1 MCGIAAVYGA
11 NASRHTE
18 RMLDRLVHRGPDDEG
33 EVQVDSAWLGH
44 RRLSI
49 VDVDGGHQPFVNAS
63 GDVWLVGNGEVYNHE
78 QVRSTLAPAPFSTRS
93 DNEVALHLLD
103 ERGPAALDELEGM
116 YAFLVA
122 AHDGRFIAAR
132 DPVGIKPLYWTP
144 RTRPTPRTHPSRPP
158 AHDDGVHFASEM
170 AAFAP
175 HLMPYVEAF
184 PPGCHWT
191 PEGGV
196 VRFAGAV
203 PQHGEGAPAAA
214 SVWSADAEP
223 PDAALAATR
232 DILIAAVRRQMMGDV
247 PVGVFLSGGLD
258 SAIVAAIASRHLARN
273 GERLKTFAVGTTGSA
288 DLLAARVAAG
298 HLDTEHHERVYDSRE
313 AVRALPGV
321 VRAIEHFDPS
331 LVRSAVPNFL
341 LAEMTA
347 QHVKV
352 VLTGEGADEL
362 FAGYEYLRGF
372 TSPASLQAELLRT
385 VHGLHNLNLQR
396 CDRVTMAHGLEARV
410 PFLDHQVIAFAFGLP
425 MAWKQSAPGELEKR
439 LLRRAFD
446 GWLPEEIL
454 WRVKAEFGDGSGARD
469 VLKSTIEGD
478 VSAADFERDRAAVDP
493 PLRTREEFAYHRI
506 FAEHLPG
513 VRPERTLGRFATA

>member
-1 MCGIAAVYGA
+1 MCGIAAVYGPHHEGDA
-11 NASRHTE
+11 E
-18 RMLDRLVHRGPDDEG
+18 RMLDLLVHRGPDDEG
-33 EVQVDSAWLGH
+33 EVHVDGSWLGH

-49 VDVDGGHQPFVNAS
+49 VDVDGGRQPFANAA

-78 QVRSTLAPAPFSTRS
+78 QVRSTLAPARFATRS

-116 YAFLVA
+116 FAFLVA
-122 AHDGRFIAAR
+122 GEDGRFIAAR
-132 DPVGIKPLYWTP
+132 DPVGIKPLYWAQ
-144 RTRPTPRTHPSRPP
+144 R
-158 AHDDGVHFASEM
+158 DGGVRFASEI

-175 HLMPYVEAF
+175 DWMPHVEAF

-191 PEGGV
+191 PEGGLE
-196 VRFAGAV
+196 RFASAI
-203 PQHGEGAPAAA
+203 PNSGEGAP
-214 SVWSADAEP
+214 SARAVRSDAGEP
-223 PDAALAATR
+223 PEEALAATR
-232 DILIAAVRRQMMGDV
+232 RILAGSVQRQMMGDV

-258 SAIVAAIASRHLARN
+258 SAIVAALAARHLERD
-273 GERLKTFAVGTTGSA
+273 GERLQTFAVGTENSA
-288 DLLAARVAAG
+288 DLLAARVVAR
-298 HLDTEHHERVYDSRE
+298 HLDTEHHECIYDARE
-313 AVRALPGV
+313 AVRALPDV

-372 TSPASLQAELLRT
+372 EDPMELQVELMRT

-410 PFLDHQVIAFAFGLP
+410 PFLDRQVIAFAFGLP
-425 MAWKQSAPGELEKR
+425 MAWKQSAPGEPEKR
-439 LLRRAFD
+439 LLRRAFS

-454 WRVKAEFGDGSGARD
+454 WREKAEFGDGSGAKDALTR
-469 VLKSTIEGD
+469 TIEDG
-478 VSAADFERDRAAVDP
+478 VSVKDFERECDAVNP
-493 PLRTREEFAYHRI
+493 PLRTREELAYHRI

-513 VRPERTLGRFATA
+513 VRPELTLGRFATA

>member
-1 MCGIAAVYGA
+1 MCGIAAVYGSHA
-11 NASRHTE
+11 AGEAQH
-18 RMLDRLVHRGPDDEG
+18 MLDRLVHRGPDDEG
-33 EVQVDSAWLGH
+33 KVRVNDAWLGH

-49 VDVDGGHQPFVNAS
+49 VDVAGGHQPFSNAS

-78 QVRSTLAPAPFSTRS
+78 QVRATLGPAPFQTHS

-103 ERGPAALDELEGM
+103 ERGPAALGELEGM
-116 YAFLVA
+116 FAFLVA
-122 AHDGRFIAAR
+122 AEDGRFIAAR
-132 DPVGIKPLYWTP
+132 DPVGIKPLYWAQ
-144 RTRPTPRTHPSRPP
+144 R
-158 AHDDGVHFASEM
+158 DGHVRFASEM

-175 HLMPYVEAF
+175 DWMPSVEAF

-191 PEGGV
+191 PEEGI
-196 VRFAGAV
+196 VRFATAV
-203 PQHGEGAPAAA
+203 PQNGVGAPAAQA
-214 SVWSADAEP
+214 VWSPDAEP
-223 PDAALAATR
+223 PDDALAATR
-232 DILIAAVRRQMMGDV
+232 RILMGSVERQMMGDV

-258 SAIVAAIASRHLARN
+258 SAIVAAIAAHHLSRH
-273 GERLKTFAVGTTGSA
+273 GEQLKTFAVGTRDSA
-288 DLLAARVAAG
+288 DLAAARVVAR
-298 HLDTEHHERVYDSRE
+298 HLNTEHHERVYDSRE
-313 AVRALPGV
+313 AVAALPDV

-341 LAEMTA
+341 LAEMTS

-372 TSPASLQAELLRT
+372 DSPEALEEELMRT

-410 PFLDHQVIAFAFGLP
+410 PFLDRQVIAFAFGLP
-425 MAWKQSAPGELEKR
+425 MAWKLSAPGELEKR

-446 GWLPEEIL
+446 GWLPQEIL
-454 WRVKAEFGDGSGARD
+454 WRVKAEFGDGSGAKD
-469 VLKSTIEGD
+469 VLTRTVEDG
-478 VSAADFERDRAAVDP
+478 VSAADFMRDRAAVEP

-513 VRPERTLGRFATA
+513 VRPELTLGRFATA

>member
-1 MCGIAAVYGA
+1 MCGIAAVYGPHA
-11 NASRHTE
+11 AGEPE
-18 RMLDRLVHRGPDDEG
+18 RMLGRLIHRGPDDEG
-33 EVQVDSAWLGH
+33 EVRVNGAWLGH

-49 VDVDGGHQPFVNAS
+49 VDVAGGHQPFANAA

-78 QVRSTLAPAPFSTRS
+78 QVRATLLPGPFATRS

-103 ERGPAALDELEGM
+103 ERGPTALDELEGM
-116 YAFLVA
+116 FAFLVA
-122 AHDGRFIAAR
+122 GEDGRFIAAR
-132 DPVGIKPLYWTP
+132 DPVGIKPLYWA
-144 RTRPTPRTHPSRPP
+144 RRNGCVR
-158 AHDDGVHFASEM
+158 FASEI

-175 HLMPYVEAF
+175 DWMPHVEAF

-191 PEGGV
+191 PAGGLE
-196 VRFAGAV
+196 RFSSAV
-203 PQHGEGAPAAA
+203 PESGEGAPAARA
-214 SVWSADAEP
+214 VWSGDAEP
-223 PDAALAATR
+223 PEEALAATR
-232 DILIAAVRRQMMGDV
+232 RILTASVQRQMMGDV

-258 SAIVAAIASRHLARN
+258 SAIVAAIAARHVERQ
-273 GERLKTFAVGTTGSA
+273 GERLQTFAVGTPDSA
-288 DLLAARVAAG
+288 DLLAARVVAR
-298 HLDTEHHERVYDSRE
+298 HLGTEHHERVYDARE
-313 AVRALPGV
+313 AVRALPAV

-372 TSPASLQAELLRT
+372 DDPVSLQGELMRT

-410 PFLDHQVIAFAFGLP
+410 PFLDRQVISFAFGLP
-425 MAWKQSAPGELEKR
+425 MAWKLSAPGELEKR
-439 LLRRAFD
+439 LLRRAFS
-446 GWLPEEIL
+446 GWLPDEIL
-454 WRVKAEFGDGSGARD
+454 WREKAEFGDGNGAAD
-469 VLKSTIEGD
+469 ALTKIVEEGVST
-478 VSAADFERDRAAVDP
+478 SDFERERDAVDP
-493 PLRTREEFAYHRI
+493 PLRTREELAYHRI

>member
-11 NASRHTE
+11 YSAGEAE
-18 RMLDRLVHRGPDDEG
+18 RMLDQLVHRGPDDEG
-33 EVQVDSAWLGH
+33 EVTVGGAWLGH

-49 VDVDGGHQPFVNAS
+49 VDVDGGHQPLANSS

-78 QVRSTLAPAPFSTRS
+78 QVRATLAPSPFATRS

-116 YAFLVA
+116 FAFIVA
-122 AHDGRFIAAR
+122 GDDGRFMAAR
-132 DPVGIKPLYWTP
+132 DAVGIKPLYWA
-144 RTRPTPRTHPSRPP
+144 RR
-158 AHDDGVHFASEM
+158 DDRVRFASEM

-175 HLMPYVEAF
+175 DWLPHVEAF

-191 PEGGV
+191 PDGGLE
-196 VRFAGAV
+196 RFASAV
-203 PQHGEGAPAAA
+203 PDSGDGAPTARA
-214 SVWSADAEP
+214 VWSDAPEP
-223 PDAALAATR
+223 PDEALAATR
-232 DILIAAVRRQMMGDV
+232 DILVASVRRQMMGDV

-258 SAIVAAIASRHLARN
+258 SAIVAAIAARHLAEH
-273 GERLKTFAVGTTGSA
+273 GERLQTFAVGTDGSA
-288 DLLAARVAAG
+288 DLLAARVVAR
-298 HLDTEHHERVYDSRE
+298 HLGSDHHERVYDSRE
-313 AVRALPGV
+313 AVRALSAV

-372 TSPASLQAELLRT
+372 EDPVSLQGELMRT

-410 PFLDHQVIAFAFGLP
+410 PFLDRQVIAFAFGLP
-425 MAWKQSAPGELEKR
+425 MAWKLSAPGELEKR
-439 LLRRAFD
+439 LLRRAFA
-446 GWLPEEIL
+446 GWLPDEIL
-454 WRVKAEFGDGSGARD
+454 WREKAEFGDGSGAKD
-469 VLKSTIEGD
+469 VLTRVVEEG
-478 VSAADFERDRAAVDP
+478 VSPADFERGREAIDP
-493 PLRTREEFAYHRI
+493 PLRTREELAYHRI

>member
-1 MCGIAAVYGA
+1 MCGIAAIYGEDPA
-11 NASRHTE
+11 GEAE
-18 RMLDRLVHRGPDDEG
+18 RMLERLTHRGPDDVG
-33 EVQVDSAWLGH
+33 EVRVEGSWLGH

-49 VDVDGGHQPFVNAS
+49 VDVDGGHQPFSNAD

-78 QVRSTLAPAPFSTRS
+78 DVRATLAPAPFTTRS

-116 YAFLVA
+116 FAFVVA
-122 AHDGRFIAAR
+122 GEDGRFIAAR
-132 DPVGIKPLYWTP
+132 DAVGIKPLYWTP
-144 RTRPTPRTHPSRPP
+144 PTKR
-158 AHDDGVHFASEM
+158 DGSVRFASEI

-175 HLMPYVEAF
+175 DQIRHVEAF

-196 VRFAGAV
+196 QRFASAV
-203 PQHGEGAPAAA
+203 PTTGEGAPSARA
-214 SVWSADAEP
+214 VWSDAIEP
-223 PDAALAATR
+223 PDDALAETR
-232 DILIAAVRRQMMGDV
+232 RILSEAVERQMMGDV

-258 SAIVAAIASRHLARN
+258 SALVAAIAARHLAPG
-273 GERLKTFAVGTTGSA
+273 GERLQTFSVGTRDSP
-288 DLLAARVAAG
+288 DLLAARVVSE
-298 HLDTEHHERVYDSRE
+298 HLGSDHHERIYDADE
-313 AVRALPGV
+313 AIAVLPAV
-321 VRAIEHFDPS
+321 VRSIEHFDPS
-331 LVRSAVPNFL
+331 LVRSAVPNYL

-372 TSPASLQAELLRT
+372 TDPVELQGELMRT

-410 PFLDHQVIAFAFGLP
+410 PFLDRQVIAYAFGLP
-425 MAWKQSAPGELEKR
+425 MAWKLPRPGELEKR

-446 GWLPEEIL
+446 GWLPDEIL
-454 WRVKAEFGDGSGARD
+454 WREKAEFGDGSGARD
-469 VLKSTIEGD
+469 VLRETIEGS
-478 VSAADFERDRAAVDP
+478 VSEHDFRRDRGTVDP
-493 PLRTREEFAYHRI
+493 SLRTREELAYHRI
-506 FAEHLPG
+506 FAKHLPG